1 MRYRA
6 LAAVLALTLLSACGT
21 AGNGS
26 GSAAVSAQP
35 PEEPLVLDT
44 LALELPS
51 GTDPALART
60 FAEALPGEMA
70 KYGVE
75 LASVELS
82 FGTSPAATAQALAE
96 GGVDLA
102 FLPNI
107 PTILQVLD
115 GILDEMAVEGVI
127 LASEI
132 KEWSPEM
139 DRAYAERW
147 PEGVKV
153 TYIPHSEFD
162 EEIKHVKAVIRTGQY
177 GLHAPNLILQSGC
190 PY

>member
-1 MRYRA
+1 MLKKGILNAQLRSVMARIGHRDR
-6 LAAVLALTLLSACGT
+6 SAIVD
-21 AGNGS
+21 AGYNI
-26 GSAAVSAQP
+26 
-35 PEEPLVLDT
+35 
-44 LALELPS
+44 
-51 GTDPALART
+51 PAGIET
-60 FAEALPGEMA
+60 
-70 KYGVE
+70 
-75 LASVELS
+75 
-82 FGTSPAATAQALAE
+82 
-96 GGVDLA
+96 VDLA